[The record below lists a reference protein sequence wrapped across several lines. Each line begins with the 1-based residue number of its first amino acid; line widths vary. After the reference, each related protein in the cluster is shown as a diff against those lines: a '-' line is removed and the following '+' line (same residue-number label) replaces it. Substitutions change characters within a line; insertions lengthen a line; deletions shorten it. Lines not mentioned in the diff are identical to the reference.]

1 MTRTCRD
8 VAEWQSCPVESPDFG
23 AARESGCGRYCCKS
37 HFASLIA
44 KFQSHRRDVRINM
57 WGATSSLDEITGD
70 FGDRLE
76 AISIGDYALFRFLTE
91 K

>member
-1 MTRTCRD
+1 
-8 VAEWQSCPVESPDFG
+8 
-23 AARESGCGRYCCKS
+23 
-37 HFASLIA
+37 
-44 KFQSHRRDVRINM
+44 M